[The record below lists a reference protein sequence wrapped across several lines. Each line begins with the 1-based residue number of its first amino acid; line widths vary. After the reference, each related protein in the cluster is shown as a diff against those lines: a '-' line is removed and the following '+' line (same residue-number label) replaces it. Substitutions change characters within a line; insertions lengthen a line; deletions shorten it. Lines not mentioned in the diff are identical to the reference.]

1 MLYTYQPFNVYEF
14 EQAWD
19 ALRAEVQAAPRPHT
33 GPLDLPVS
41 DAGRM
46 RGEDRL
52 QRAITLQL
60 EETRRD
66 VLHGHIRAL
75 PVTDPRRQAWMSAG
89 RGSRQWV
96 TSHPTERMD
105 LEGHGGQD
113 FRIVITTYLGR
124 ECPVSR
130 LLARDGLALAGPPGG
145 ADIPVDAHGH
155 ELARA
160 THLPGGSHTVV
171 HDVTA
176 DELFSICEEAGVE
189 VRREPRDIFS
199 RGLPAAALI
208 AAPGQGRP
216 AIIPDAAIRV
226 AMPAALTSSADRPTR
241 ARRPLRRL
249 LFDMKTIHVGTA
261 LYRTPRARDRH
272 SGAVEQRAQAVHPAY
287 VHHAR
292 ELDRRYHRLRSPPHT
307 ITPGPVEQILL
318 DHDRTRG
325 IVLGGYG
332 EWSCDVEWLL
342 EEAAHTAAR
351 RDWRRMGVVSES
363 VAYGFLVAS
372 YRRRMGLVA
381 VREMARHRYRQ
392 SQFVGLT
399 RLQLDEIGRER
410 QVQRQGAQ
418 RAEARA
424 ELSVELAQARILP
437 AYELGR

>member
-1 MLYTYQPFNVYEF
+1 MLQPLFGYF
-14 EQAWD
+14 
-19 ALRAEVQAAPRPHT
+19 
-33 GPLDLPVS
+33 GY
-41 DAGRM
+41 
-46 RGEDRL
+46 
-52 QRAITLQL
+52 I
-60 EETRRD
+60 
-66 VLHGHIRAL
+66 
-75 PVTDPRRQAWMSAG
+75 
-89 RGSRQWV
+89 WV
-96 TSHPTERMD
+96 
-105 LEGHGGQD
+105 G
-113 FRIVITTYLGR
+113 
-124 ECPVSR
+124 
-130 LLARDGLALAGPPGG
+130 
-145 ADIPVDAHGH
+145 
-155 ELARA
+155 
-160 THLPGGSHTVV
+160 
-171 HDVTA
+171 
-176 DELFSICEEAGVE
+176 
-189 VRREPRDIFS
+189 
-199 RGLPAAALI
+199 
-208 AAPGQGRP
+208 
-216 AIIPDAAIRV
+216 
-226 AMPAALTSSADRPTR
+226 
-241 ARRPLRRL
+241 
-249 LFDMKTIHVGTA
+249 TIHVGTA

>member
-1 MLYTYQPFNVYEF
+1 MLGRNDQGARIVL
-14 EQAWD
+14 QKC
-19 ALRAEVQAAPRPHT
+19 LRAIAVVHIEIDNGNAGQPAYVQRVFGCNSHIAKDTKPH
-33 GPLDLPVS
+33 
-41 DAGRM
+41 
-46 RGEDRL
+46 
-52 QRAITLQL
+52 
-60 EETRRD
+60 
-66 VLHGHIRAL
+66 RAL
-75 PVTDPRRQAWMSAG
+75 VWG
-89 RGSRQWV
+89 KFFG
-96 TSHPTERMD
+96 
-105 LEGHGGQD
+105 
-113 FRIVITTYLGR
+113 Y
-124 ECPVSR
+124 
-130 LLARDGLALAGPPGG
+130 
-145 ADIPVDAHGH
+145 
-155 ELARA
+155 
-160 THLPGGSHTVV
+160 
-171 HDVTA
+171 
-176 DELFSICEEAGVE
+176 
-189 VRREPRDIFS
+189 
-199 RGLPAAALI
+199 
-208 AAPGQGRP
+208 
-216 AIIPDAAIRV
+216 AAIRV

-307 ITPGPVEQILL
+307 VTPGPVEQILL

-325 IVLGGYG
+325 ASCSAGRLPYG

-342 EEAAHTAAR
+342 EEAAHTAAC

-410 QVQRQGAQ
+410 QVQRQRGRSGLRRGRSCQ
-418 RAEARA
+418 WSSRRR
-424 ELSVELAQARILP
+424 RILP